1 MQHLSTCKMS
11 CDCGGCEYRV
21 PTPRGSACPGAAVMR
36 VSPVGCIA
44 ERETADQQQA
54 HGQKQVGDAEGHGF
68 GPAPHARRTTSSPC
82 VTHVRVRAGWL
93 DLADPRCP
101 VYLCGTSHCQMT
113 TPILLCAPC
122 DCARALCSLHWRH
135 GGCKLTFFVQQT
147 LTASQSCPICAPAA

>member
-1 MQHLSTCKMS
+1 MSAMREFAALPCAGNGRAGVERKGLRRIRILQHRSTCKMS

-68 GPAPHARRTTSSPC
+68 WSC
-82 VTHVRVRAGWL
+82 VACKANNMSACVILVRVRA
-93 DLADPRCP
+93 
-101 VYLCGTSHCQMT
+101 
-113 TPILLCAPC
+113 
-122 DCARALCSLHWRH
+122 
-135 GGCKLTFFVQQT
+135 
-147 LTASQSCPICAPAA
+147 